1 MMFLSDVEL
10 FRDLPPEDL
19 ERIAG
24 LAIERYYER
33 GEYVFMEGQTR
44 ESIYFVERGL
54 VKIFRVDE
62 EGREQIVN
70 IIAPPQMFP
79 HVGFFDNSP
88 YPGTAEVLTP
98 ATLWSIRSTRL
109 EELMMANPE
118 IMKRLMG
125 IMGRRIRQLQSKLQE
140 LALFDARQRVE
151 ALLRHFCEEYGAQ
164 ENGEIH
170 LKLPVTH
177 TELAQMVGMSRE
189 SVNRIWNQMRREGIL
204 DRKKDIWIVSAQ
216 WMNL

>member
-1 MMFLSDVEL
+1 MFLREVEL
-10 FRDLPPEDL
+10 FHDLPEDDL

-24 LAIERYYER
+24 IAIERHYER

-44 ESIYFVERGL
+44 ESIYFIEHGL
-54 VKIFRVDE
+54 VKISRVDE

-98 ATLWSIRSTRL
+98 AKLWAVRSGRL
-109 EELMMANPE
+109 DELMTANPE
-118 IMKRLMG
+118 MMKRLMG

-151 ALLRHFCEEYGAQ
+151 ALLRHFCEESGHKEAD
-164 ENGEIH
+164 GVH
-170 LKLPVTH
+170 LALPVTH

-189 SVNRIWNQMRREGIL
+189 SVNRIWNQLRREGIL
-204 DRKKDIWIVSAQ
+204 QRKKDVWIVSEK
-216 WMNL
+216 WLEE